1 MASSSS
7 SSTMEED
14 FSLLGLETHFNPSGW
29 GPRTGMS
36 SGIVGNIPYA
46 HFDKKERIW
55 RAADFS
61 LQGQAYN
68 AKVASFQQSRF
79 RRDEQHGPQNA
90 DFTYKH
96 DSVEDSSFQ
105 LVDTSKS
112 QNKRYAAGILSVYI
126 FIYMSLVLIDP
137 CPQIIVFY

>member
-7 SSTMEED
+7 SSTTEES

-29 GPRTGMS
+29 GPRAGMTS
-36 SGIVGNIPYA
+36 SVVGNIPYA

-79 RRDEQHGPQNA
+79 RRDEQYGPQNA

-96 DSVEDSSFQ
+96 DSAEDSSFQ

-112 QNKRYAAGILSVYI
+112 QQKRYAAG
-126 FIYMSLVLIDP
+126 
-137 CPQIIVFY
+137 